1 MDIARFEGTLLSK
14 IWKYALREHS
24 LRWNWLGYSC
34 IHLWGKHWKTLLMVG
49 HWQVGVYERQKVAL
63 ENEIATLRAE
73 NGQLC
78 RDLCEKENL
87 ILNKVLGTEETKKA
101 FEMLN
106 RKQQSQVCVIYICT
120 CLRFRWCDGFWKLS
134 TVTSGWPRISK
145 DLQNMG
151 FAELIA
157 FIL

>member
-1 MDIARFEGTLLSK
+1 MI
-14 IWKYALREHS
+14 
-24 LRWNWLGYSC
+24 
-34 IHLWGKHWKTLLMVG
+34 
-49 HWQVGVYERQKVAL
+49 L
-63 ENEIATLRAE
+63 ENEIATLRVE

-120 CLRFRWCDGFWKLS
+120 RHGYH
-134 TVTSGWPRISK
+134 
-145 DLQNMG
+145 
-151 FAELIA
+151 
-157 FIL
+157 